1 MKFSGRTQPL
11 SPRYAMLDS
20 LAVIKQLGFDGV
32 ELCLEIDEVAP
43 GRLAQEQISAIREK
57 VESLGLSPCA
67 VGYHK
72 DYIYD
77 NELFERTETAIRQTR
92 SFGTNIL
99 IFSNAVKRTG
109 DLAEWNLMIECTR
122 PLVKLAE
129 DEGVIL
135 AQEFE
140 PGFIVGSTAGLLRLF
155 DAIPSPNL
163 AANFDLGHA
172 FLTDPDPLAAIR
184 QVGPKIVHG
193 HVENM
198 RAGLHDHLLPQEGDM
213 DLGACLSALAQTGFN
228 GGLALDLYK
237 YNYEAIA
244 PEALRCLRSLL
255 RD

>member
-11 SPRYAMLDS
+11 SPRYAMLDA
-20 LAVIKQLGFDGV
+20 LAVIKQLGFNGV
-32 ELCLEIDEVAP
+32 ELCLEIDEVSP
-43 GRLAQEQISAIREK
+43 GRLNQEQISAIREK

-109 DLAEWNLMIECTR
+109 DLAEWNLMIERTR

-198 RAGLHDHLLPQEGDM
+198 RAGLHDHVLPQEGDM
-213 DLGACLSALAQTGFN
+213 DLGAYLSALAQTGFN

-237 YNYEAIA
+237 YDYEAIA
-244 PEALRCLRSLL
+244 PEALHCLRSLL
-255 RD
+255 RE